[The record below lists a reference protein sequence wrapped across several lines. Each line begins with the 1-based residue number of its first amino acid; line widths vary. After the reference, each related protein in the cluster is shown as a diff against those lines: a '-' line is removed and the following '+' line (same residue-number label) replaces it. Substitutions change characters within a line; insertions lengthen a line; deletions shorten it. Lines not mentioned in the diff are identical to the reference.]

1 MKYKITD
8 IKYKDDQD
16 GPSEITL
23 NDQELLKHEN
33 VTFINN
39 SGELQK
45 VNLNLI
51 LYLAIK
57 EKFNKE
63 IVACKIEDF
72 QE

>member
-16 GPSEITL
+16 GPSEIIL
-23 NDQELLKHEN
+23 NDQELLKYQN

-45 VNLNLI
+45 VELNLI
-51 LYLAIK
+51 LYLTIK
-57 EKFNKE
+57 DKFDRE
-63 IVACKIEDF
+63 IVACQIQNSE
-72 QE
+72 E